1 MVRLSDLADT
11 ATRDGHSIQ
20 ADHILTSTLDALR
33 QCSEV
38 GKGIQTTVLCKAVFC
53 YRKMG
58 SEARMQKALRQL
70 SALDAKTSLDLE
82 FDPSAMLARSLLKTS
97 PVVASSFAS
106 QGTSAIGT
114 RVRCPALH
122 ESFRCENSQ
131 VTHEVLR
138 IVLAKKEKD
147 PDQGLDSRDTLG
159 RTPLFLAAVLGN
171 EELCDSLIRAGA
183 NMDAADYDGH
193 TVLEVATRNGLFRT
207 VSTLLDLGA
216 NVNRHIIHDEVTP
229 LQTAAALGHAKLVD
243 CLLRHGAK
251 EETINISAE
260 KTATQLALDNEWHN
274 IAKAIEPQKSMQNS
288 YNLTNFNESPPN
300 LLFDSPC
307 SEDSL
312 SASGYSRE
320 SAASDMMYGGMY
332 EGSDPF
338 SWPDQQK
345 EGLEFDFSIE
355 VLG

>member
-11 ATRDGHSIQ
+11 ATRDGHTVQ
-20 ADHILTSTLDALR
+20 ADRILTSTLDALR

-38 GKGIQTTVLCKAVFC
+38 GEGIQTTVLCQAVFC

-70 SALDAKTSLDLE
+70 SALDAKTSLDLG

-122 ESFRCENSQ
+122 ESLRCENPQ
-131 VTHEVLR
+131 VIREVLR
-138 IVLAKKEKD
+138 IVLAGKEKD
-147 PDQGLDSRDTLG
+147 PDQGLESRDTLG
-159 RTPLFLAAVLGN
+159 RTPLFLAAALRN

-183 NMDAADYDGH
+183 HVDTADYDGH
-193 TVLEVATRNGLFRT
+193 TVLEVAARNGLLRT
-207 VSTLLDLGA
+207 GSTLLDLGT
-216 NVNRHIIHDEVTP
+216 NVNWPIIHDAVTP
-229 LQTAAALGHAKLVD
+229 LQAGAALGHAKLVD
-243 CLLRHGAK
+243 CLLCHGAK
-251 EETINISAE
+251 EETINVSAK
-260 KTATQLALDNEWHN
+260 KTTTQLALENECHN
-274 IAKAIEPQKSMQNS
+274 IAKAVEPQKSVQNS
-288 YNLTNFNESPPN
+288 YNLTSFLFDSHPD
-300 LLFDSPC
+300 LLFDEPC

-312 SASGYSRE
+312 SSGYSRE
-320 SAASDMMYGGMY
+320 SSAGDMMFRDMY
-332 EGSDPF
+332 QL

-345 EGLEFDFSIE
+345 EDLD
-355 VLG
+355 LGCFV

>member
-11 ATRDGHSIQ
+11 ATRDGHNIQ
-20 ADHILTSTLDALR
+20 ADRILTSTLDALR
-33 QCSEV
+33 QCSEIGERV
-38 GKGIQTTVLCKAVFC
+38 QTTVLCKAVFC

-82 FDPSAMLARSLLKTS
+82 FDPSALLARSLLKTS

-122 ESFRCENSQ
+122 ESLRCENPQ
-131 VTHEVLR
+131 VIHEVLR
-138 IVLAKKEKD
+138 MVLAEKEKD
-147 PDQGLDSRDTLG
+147 PDEGLDSRDTLG
-159 RTPLFLAAVLGN
+159 RTPLFLAAALRN

-183 NMDAADYDGH
+183 HVDAADYDGH
-193 TVLEVATRNGLFRT
+193 TVLEVAARNGLFRT
-207 VSTLLDLGA
+207 VSTLLELSA
-216 NVNRHIIHDEVTP
+216 NINRPIIHDGVTP
-229 LQTAAALGHAKLVD
+229 LQTAAALGHTEAVD
-243 CLLRHGAK
+243 CLLRHGAQ
-251 EETINISAE
+251 EETISASAE
-260 KTATQLALDNEWHN
+260 KTATQLALENRHYN

-288 YNLTNFNESPPN
+288 YNFTNFSFESPPN
-300 LLFDSPC
+300 LLLDEPC

-312 SASGYSRE
+312 STSGYSGE
-320 SAASDMMYGGMY
+320 SAADDMMYGDMY

-338 SWPDQQK
+338 SWACQQK
-345 EGLEFDFSIE
+345 EVWS
-355 VLG
+355 